1 MKKLYIILTSLWLGI
16 GASQAQ
22 VYLPNRPDV
31 VSLPPSSNVFL
42 DASSKY
48 DTQNV
53 GSNNKGKGLV
63 FPQVD
68 LRTFEFDITTP
79 DGAEIL
85 PTFYDGMVV
94 YNTGKGSTISNALK
108 GGIQVEV
115 EPGFYYFSNPN
126 GRANL
131 SVQSG
136 KWIRFGSGSSA
147 TTQYLTTQYV
157 GSTGVWMQNIPT
169 KGNTISFKVTNQS
182 SASFAALNFQN
193 ALTLN
198 GASQGLSY
206 TPAADYT
213 NVALA
218 GGQSQTLVYNIS
230 GTPLSY
236 GTLTANFSAMGG
248 SVTAFGTIQIQEQS
262 AVKALSVELLGNY
275 ISNKALTAEN
285 KVRLVVHNFSNQP
298 VSNTNLS
305 QVLSLTGIDG
315 VSIVPNQNT
324 SVSIPVGGEVTLDY
338 SLQGAPVKE
347 GNLVAAF
354 NPNTVVSGNANTT
367 KVVSLFSNATA
378 SNLQIQGDYV
388 VNQAMAATNQVT
400 LTLTNNN
407 PYELVHLNAKD
418 ALSLSGSYQNMSV
431 APNQNTDFNIPA
443 NGTKTLTYTLAGEPN
458 VGGPFTATWSQA
470 PFGSV
475 SANKTVAQFYV
486 SPTTFY
492 FSANQSG
499 SGTITVNSSEPWQYE
514 VLDANWITVTGA
526 TGQSGNGTITFTT
539 QPHTSATPEIGFIR
553 IYRAD
558 GNGVKVALRQ
568 PPTDDLTTNIPTG
581 YNIGIPER
589 YNFSINGETKDYTV
603 TYNGDWSVLSY
614 PDWVQSATKVGSS
627 TLRITSKAKTDIG
640 IGRIDVLKLTYG
652 GGYVK
657 EFTIAQNPKAE
668 KCPRT
673 VPPNL
678 RVDKGYIVWPYK
690 EPPSFSEVATLYEE
704 RDGDNDFADI
714 IIGNYVRKEV
724 AKTATKSRL
733 FLGTYFP
740 GIMRASGLE
749 PSYWS
754 AYKNE
759 NNIISPAGGTSPEK
773 LSKYLQYE
781 NPQYPRATVVICVDG
796 LDENTPSKP

>member
-1 MKKLYIILTSLWLGI
+1 MRQILFFISILLSGI
-16 GASQAQ
+16 AFSQI
-22 VYLPNRPDV
+22 
-31 VSLPPSSNVFL
+31 SLPTAPNTKSLPISSSVFL
-42 DASSKY
+42 DGSSY
-48 DTQNV
+48 NDTQYT
-53 GSNNKGKGLV
+53 GNNNFGKGLV

-136 KWIRFGSGSSA
+136 KWVRFGSGSSA

-407 PYELVHLNAKD
+407 PYELVYLNAKD

-443 NGTKTLTYTLAGEPN
+443 NGTKTLTYTLAGEPK

-475 SANKTVAQFYV
+475 SANKTVAQFQV

-568 PPTDDLTTNIPTG
+568 PPTDDLTTNITAS
-581 YNIGIPER
+581 YNSD
-589 YNFSINGETKDYTV
+589 YFSINGETKDYVV

-627 TLRITSKAKTDIG
+627 TLRITSKVRMDIG
-640 IGRIDVLKLTYG
+640 NSRSGIIELTYG
-652 GGYVK
+652 AGYVK
-657 EFTIAQNPKAE
+657 NFTITQRKKAD

-673 VPPNL
+673 APPNL

-714 IIGNYVRKEV
+714 IADSYVGKEV
-724 AKTATKSRL
+724 VKTATKSRL
-733 FLGTYFP
+733 FLGSYFP
-740 GIMRASGLE
+740 RAFSAGGLE

-759 NNIISPAGGTSPEK
+759 NNIIRAISGSSVK
-773 LSKYLQYE
+773 LSDYLQYE
-781 NPQYPRATVVICVDG
+781 TPQYPRVTVVICVDG